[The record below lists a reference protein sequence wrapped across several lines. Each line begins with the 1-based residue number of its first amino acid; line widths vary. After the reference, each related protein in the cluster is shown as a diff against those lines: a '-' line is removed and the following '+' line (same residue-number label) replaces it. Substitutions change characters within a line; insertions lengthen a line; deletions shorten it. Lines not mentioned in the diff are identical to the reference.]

1 MQGMHNPPHPG
12 KVLREHLHAI
22 NISSAADGG
31 RRIDDHAFLPRR
43 LHPAFPAG

>member
-1 MQGMHNPPHPG
+1 MQQMHNPPHPG

-31 RRIDDHAFLPRR
+31 SRIDHHAFRPRH
-43 LHPAFPAG
+43 LHTAFPAG